1 MPIRF
6 NAPPSIG
13 RATHKYGTWRYP
25 SPARQLSGQ
34 FGEGILD
41 GGDDLARLRC
51 GEPRELVAKQ
61 ALVAERLLKKMWI
74 LLCKFMNSQDHSE
87 KP

>member
-13 RATHKYGTWRYP
+13 RATRKYGTWRCP

-34 FGEGILD
+34 LGEGVLD
-41 GGDDLARLRC
+41 DGDDLIRFDGLGDGALRLHPASIADFFDEAPVLMVMTGVARVFL
-51 GEPRELVAKQ
+51 
-61 ALVAERLLKKMWI
+61 
-74 LLCKFMNSQDHSE
+74 
-87 KP
+87 